1 MAFKQE
7 VDMLNGPLSGKLV
20 RFALPIAASG
30 LLQQL
35 FNSAD
40 TAVVGRFAGSDSL
53 AAVGGNGS
61 LIFLLIGLFIGLS
74 VGANVLMAGYTG
86 TKNGQGM
93 DRVLH
98 TSVLFSLGCG
108 LILCGIGLLI
118 APLAHQLLGTG
129 EEGTY
134 LRSQAVVYF
143 RIYFIGVP
151 FILLYNFESAI
162 LRSKGDTKR
171 PLIVLIISGVM
182 NVGLNLLLVCVF
194 EMAAEGVAIATV
206 VSNIFNSLALFRILT
221 RETGGY
227 QLRIRFLRIHWP
239 TLKKIV
245 AIGLPAGIQSSMFSI
260 SNVIVQS
267 SINALGPDV
276 MAGTTVG
283 LNAEFYGFQFVN
295 GFSQAATTFV
305 SQNYAA
311 GNHSRIRSVVRRS
324 LLFGG
329 VFTLMVSSL
338 MVLFRDPIISIFT
351 KDPKVADIAADRMLK
366 VGMLQ
371 FINGLGEIFSGG
383 MRGMRNST
391 VPAAI
396 SILSICGVR
405 LLWIFLIFPANPV
418 YENLIVAYPLSWA
431 VSLCAMAVAYIRTVT
446 KEKVTVSSGP

>member
-7 VDMLNGPLSGKLV
+7 IDMLNGPLSGKLV

-61 LIFLLIGLFIGLS
+61 LIFLLIGLFIGLA

-86 TKNGQGM
+86 TKNEQGM

-108 LILCGIGLLI
+108 LVLCGIGLLI

-129 EEGTY
+129 AEGTY
-134 LRSQAVVYF
+134 LRSQAVAYF

-194 EMAAEGVAIATV
+194 GMAAEGVAIATV

-227 QLRIRFLRIHWP
+227 QLRIRSLRIHWP

-283 LNAEFYGFQFVN
+283 LNAEFYSFQFLN

-311 GNHSRIRSVVRRS
+311 GKRSRIRSVVRRC

-329 VFTLMVSSL
+329 ICTLAVSSL

-351 KDPKVADIAADRMLK
+351 KDPQVAAVAADRMLR

-371 FINGLGEIFSGG
+371 FINGLGEIFSGS
-383 MRGMRNST
+383 MRGMKNSA
-391 VPAAI
+391 VPAVI

-418 YENLIVAYPLSWA
+418 YENLIVVYPLSWA

-446 KEKVTVSSGP
+446 GKKAAVSSGT